1 MDKKNESP
9 LHVAMYSWFALGHL
23 TSFLQLANKLAKRGH
38 KISFFLPTKTQ
49 PKLTPHNHHP
59 HLITFIPIEVPAA
72 NGLPSGAETTADVP
86 YEDRSLIMASMD
98 LTQDTIDS
106 FLGQLK
112 PDLVFFDFT
121 EWLPAL
127 ARKHGAKSVYYIC
140 NSTRSWWGLFTA
152 PS

>member
-1 MDKKNESP
+1 MVEKDEKT

-23 TSFLQLANKLAKRGH
+23 TSFLQLANKLAERGH

-49 PKLTPHNHHP
+49 SKLTPHNHHP
-59 HLITFIPIEVPAA
+59 HLITFIPIKVPAVI
-72 NGLPSGAETTADVP
+72 GLPCGAETAANVP
-86 YEDRSLIMASMD
+86 YEDRSMIMSAMD
-98 LTQDTIDS
+98 LTKDTIDS
-106 FLGQLK
+106 LLSQLK